1 MNSVVLV
8 EYSFMKLNDKLM
20 FGFQENQ
27 FFLRVMFLIGNYQF
41 IYTASDFLKVPHSLR
56 DDEVK
61 QAV

>member
-8 EYSFMKLNDKLM
+8 EYSFMKLNGKLM

-27 FFLRVMFLIGNYQF
+27 FFLRVMLGNYQF

>member
-27 FFLRVMFLIGNYQF
+27 FFLRVMLGNYQF
-41 IYTASDFLKVPHSLR
+41 IYTASHFLKVPHSLR

>member
-27 FFLRVMFLIGNYQF
+27 FFLHVMLGNYQF

>member
-27 FFLRVMFLIGNYQF
+27 FFLRVMLGNYQF
-41 IYTASDFLKVPHSLR
+41 IYTASDFLKVYLILYVMMR
-56 DDEVK
+56 
-61 QAV
+61 